1 MSGVKT
7 TDEKS
12 IKEAGM
18 VLIEKGVGTVV
29 ATAGENGAYYITLN
43 RFLHAYGSKLD
54 VKNTNGAGDSFL
66 SGFVFALYEGLD
78 EKDALKMALSAS
90 RITIMEENTVSNN
103 IEGEVL
109 YKLSKEIK
117 VEEVS

>member
-1 MSGVKT
+1 M
-7 TDEKS
+7 
-12 IKEAGM
+12 
-18 VLIEKGVGTVV
+18 
-29 ATAGENGAYYITLN
+29 
-43 RFLHAYGSKLD
+43 
-54 VKNTNGAGDSFL
+54 
-66 SGFVFALYEGLD
+66 FALSEGLD

-103 IEGEVL
+103 IEGEIL